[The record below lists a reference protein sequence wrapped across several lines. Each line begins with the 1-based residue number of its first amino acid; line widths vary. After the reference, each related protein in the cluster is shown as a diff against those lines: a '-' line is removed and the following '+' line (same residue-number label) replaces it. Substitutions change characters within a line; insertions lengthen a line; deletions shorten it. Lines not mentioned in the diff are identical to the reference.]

1 MWRRTTSSRSPGTAS
16 SSAWWCSRPT
26 TPAGSA
32 GPSDS
37 GLGPRQAG
45 LAPAADAVPVLR
57 VVLVAL
63 EALEHV
69 VGLAPAR
76 AHRRLRRAVRAR
88 ARAADEHHR
97 LVLLGERGQLAD
109 ELRIGAAARIGL
121 PLDRDR
127 PGERPHVEEL
137 RLGTHVEQLRG
148 RLPQPL

>member
-69 VGLAPAR
+69 VGLAPSR
-76 AHRRLRRAVRAR
+76 AHRRFGRAVRAR
-88 ARAADEHHR
+88 TRAADEHQR
-97 LVLLGERGQLAD
+97 LVFLGHGGQLAD
-109 ELRIGAAARIGL
+109 ELRIRPAARIGL
-121 PLDRDR
+121 PFDGHR
-127 PGERPHVEEL
+127 PGDAA
-137 RLGTHVEQLRG
+137 
-148 RLPQPL
+148 

>member
-63 EALEHV
+63 EAFEHV
-69 VGLAPAR
+69 VGVAPAR
-76 AHRRLRRAVRAR
+76 AHRRLRRALRALP
-88 ARAADEHHR
+88 RAADEHHR
-97 LVLLGERGQLAD
+97 LVRPGEPGPLAD
-109 ELRIGAAARIGL
+109 E
-121 PLDRDR
+121 PR
-127 PGERPHVEEL
+127 PGASTQHGP
-137 RLGTHVEQLRG
+137 
-148 RLPQPL
+148 